1 MARGTAVHLLLE
13 HLPLL
18 DQNLWQDHAK
28 AMLEPDLQDS
38 ALTEAIAVLT
48 APHLADI
55 FANGM
60 AEVAITAPTGKGQM
74 LGIID
79 RLLVQGNTVLAIDF
93 KTNSAVPDSAAQVPV
108 GILAQMGAYA
118 AALGQIYPDHDI
130 TMAIVWTKTAT
141 LMPLDHEMMRRAF
154 DSAAIS

>member
-1 MARGTAVHLLLE
+1 VHLLLE
-13 HLPLL
+13 HLPMI
-18 DQNLWQDHAK
+18 DPALWQDVTSAL
-28 AMLEPDLQDS
+28 LEPDLQQS
-38 ALTEAIAVLT
+38 ALSEASAVLC

-55 FANGM
+55 FTHGL
-60 AEVAITAPTGKGQM
+60 AEVSITAPSAKGQM

-79 RLLVQGNTVLAIDF
+79 RLLVRENTVLAVDF
-93 KTNSAVPDSAAQVPV
+93 KTNSAVPDSAAQVPM

-130 TMAIVWTKTAT
+130 TMAIVWTKTAA